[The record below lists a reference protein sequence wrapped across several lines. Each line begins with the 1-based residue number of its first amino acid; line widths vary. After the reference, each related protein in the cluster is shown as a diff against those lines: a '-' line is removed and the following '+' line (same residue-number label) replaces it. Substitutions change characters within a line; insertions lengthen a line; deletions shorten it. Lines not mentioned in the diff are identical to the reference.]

1 MSKSDKIKLNLFD
14 LKPKAEL
21 LSVLKFFQENLST
34 WFDHSGA
41 PLGQFFEARACP
53 LCGSSDN
60 VLYEIDLFNYHRCLA
75 CGSIFTS
82 HVPETGYCNIFMR
95 MVHTRSIR
103 KTWFGVE
110 VNCEKEFGKEK
121 I

>member
-41 PLGQFFEARACP
+41 PLGQFLKLERAHFAAVATVTP
-53 LCGSSDN
+53 L
-60 VLYEIDLFNYHRCLA
+60 
-75 CGSIFTS
+75 
-82 HVPETGYCNIFMR
+82 
-95 MVHTRSIR
+95 
-103 KTWFGVE
+103 
-110 VNCEKEFGKEK
+110 
-121 I
+121 